1 VTHETEHAAG
11 TGTAAAPLRAPQEL
25 AVFLEPD
32 QLLALQERPVPR
44 AALGPRT
51 RAALWALRIF
61 ALAVSAMVV
70 YAFFAS
76 LGS

>member
-1 VTHETEHAAG
+1 VTHDTEHAVE
-11 TGTAAAPLRAPQEL
+11 TGTAAAPQHVSQEL

-32 QLLALQERPVPR
+32 QLLADQQHPVPR
-44 AALGPRT
+44 AALGPRA

-61 ALAVSAMVV
+61 ALAVSAMVI

-76 LGS
+76 FGG